1 MFSII
6 NKIEKAYDKNLVLL
20 FENEIQICDCIS
32 DGNKNMIEKLIEKKE
47 FKGSKGQVLT
57 TDFLEGDMLISM
69 SFVGFGKKESFNE
82 DILREVL
89 FSVLEKEKGEILI
102 SSDSTELSNGKVIGE
117 IVGNV
122 NYSFDDFKEKK
133 SEKISVELFKE
144 EKKENLEEILA
155 LAHCTDITR
164 ELVDQPANII
174 NPETLANR
182 VEELGREYGVEV
194 EIFDGSQLQNMEMN
208 LLLAVGRASI
218 NKPRLI
224 VMRYFGDSDSSETI
238 GLVGKGL
245 TYDTGG
251 LCLKPADS
259 MLNMKDD
266 MAGAATVIGA
276 MCAVAKN
283 KLKKNV
289 IAVIPAC
296 ENAVSGNAYRPG
308 DVIKSMNGK
317 TVEII
322 NTDAEGRLALAD
334 AITYAVRNE
343 SVTEIIDVATLTGA
357 ILVALGTLTTGVFS
371 NSDNMYNLL
380 EKSSNEHGEKMWRM
394 PVFEEYADLLKSN
407 IADLK
412 HTGGRMGGSITAAK
426 FLEAFTEGTP
436 WMHLDIAGTS
446 YDNSSKWLK
455 KGASGT
461 GVKTLYTYV
470 KNK

>member
-1 MFSII
+1 MFNII

-20 FENEIQICDCIS
+20 FEDEIKICEHIS
-32 DGNKNMIEKLIEKKE
+32 ENNKKIIEKLIEKNE
-47 FKGSKGQVLT
+47 FKGSKGESLSV
-57 TDFLEGDMLISM
+57 DFMENNMLISM
-69 SFVGFGKKESFNE
+69 KFIGFGKKDKFTE
-82 DILREVL
+82 DIYREVL
-89 FSVLEKEKGEILI
+89 FSVLEKEKGELLL
-102 SSDSTELSNGKVIGE
+102 SSDDLELSNGKILGE

-122 NYSFDDFKEKK
+122 NYSFDKYKEKK
-133 SEKISVELFKE
+133 SEKIKVDLFKT
-144 EKKENLEEILA
+144 EKLENIDEILS
-155 LAHCTDITR
+155 LIECTDVTR
-164 ELVDQPANII
+164 ELVDEPANVI
-174 NPETLANR
+174 NPETLAEQ
-182 VEELGREYGVEV
+182 VEKLGKKYEIEV
-194 EIFDGSQLQNMEMN
+194 EIFEGDQLQNMEMN

-218 NKPRLI
+218 TKPRLI
-224 VMRYFGDSDSSETI
+224 VMRYFGDVESSETI

-259 MLNMKDD
+259 MFTMKDD
-266 MAGAATVIGA
+266 MAGSATVIGA

-289 IAVIPAC
+289 IAIIPAC
-296 ENAVSGNAYRPG
+296 ENAVNGNAYRPG
-308 DVIKSMNGK
+308 DVFKSMNGK

-322 NTDAEGRLALAD
+322 NTDAEGRLVLAD

-357 ILVALGTLTTGVFS
+357 ILVALGTFTTGVFS
-371 NSDNMYNLL
+371 NNDKMYEVL
-380 EKSSNEHGEKMWRM
+380 EASSKKHGEKMWRM
-394 PVFEEYADLLKSN
+394 PIFEEYGELLKSN

-426 FLEAFTEGTP
+426 FLEAFTEDIP
-436 WMHLDIAGTS
+436 WMHLDIAGTA

-470 KNK
+470 KNR